1 MMDLA
6 NFEKMDP
13 IILMSIVNMKIRNE
27 FGNLE
32 NLTKFFDIDQQ
43 QLIDKLTTAGFDY
56 LPEAKQFR

>member
-1 MMDLA
+1 MDLA

-32 NLTKFFDIDQQ
+32 NLTKFFDIDQA
-43 QLIDKLTTAGFDY
+43 QLIDKLATAGFDY

>member
-1 MMDLA
+1 MDLA

-32 NLTKFFDIDQQ
+32 NLTKFFDIDQP
-43 QLIDKLTTAGFDY
+43 QLIDKLATAGFHY
-56 LPEAKQFR
+56 LSEAKQFR

>member
-1 MMDLA
+1 MDLA